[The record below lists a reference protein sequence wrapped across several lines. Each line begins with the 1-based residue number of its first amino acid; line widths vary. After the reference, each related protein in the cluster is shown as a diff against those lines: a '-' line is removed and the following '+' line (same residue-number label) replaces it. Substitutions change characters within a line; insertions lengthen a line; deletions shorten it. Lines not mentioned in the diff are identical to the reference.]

1 MAKQVKPLDPA
12 EATLEIDP
20 EVAAHLGKGAARAR
34 TIEKFSGHPGKRS
47 RRISFVIHLSRDGS
61 RALQKHP
68 VALRLSSRDARQL
81 AKLFTLMADES
92 DGIA

>member
-20 EVAAHLGKGAARAR
+20 EIMGFFGKGAERAR
-34 TIEKFSGHPGKRS
+34 QVEKFGCHPGKQS
-47 RRISFVIHLSRDGS
+47 RRISFVIFLRRDG
-61 RALQKHP
+61 AAELQKHP

-81 AKLFTLMADES
+81 AKILGQAADDA
-92 DGIA
+92 DGIE